1 MRDGEK
7 PEGERVR
14 NQKGRASRSG
24 SESPGTANAGA
35 TNDPGYAAT
44 TATATEPEH
53 ANSTPPA
60 ATAAKPSHDG
70 SY

>member
-24 SESPGTANAGA
+24 SESPGAANADA
-35 TNDPGYAAT
+35 TNDPGYAA
-44 TATATEPEH
+44 ATATEPEH
-53 ANSTPPA
+53 KNSTPTA
-60 ATAAKPSHDG
+60 ATAAKPSHD
-70 SY
+70 